1 MPPRK
6 SDASKAATGD
16 EATPGKDAGIVNGFG
31 VNIDVREPPYDA
43 ARCRCPRAA
52 VVIALHH
59 LARSKTRWNGATEWR
74 GTGADAKQ
82 DLSMPK
88 SIVTRLAKGVLP
100 PNTQIQGNAT
110 IAISKSATVFVNY
123 VASHANEH
131 AASSSRK
138 TITPQDIFSA
148 LDELEFPDFRNR
160 LEAELTKYNE
170 VQTDKRNVYRSK
182 VANKASGTS
191 EEEVA
196 EDRDGQPAAKKAK
209 LETGEAGGEELEG
222 ADDTQDEAEEE
233 EEDGDVQD
241 ESDDEEE
248 ERLEVEERLE
258 DIETG
263 EVEDEALDNG
273 EDSD

>member
-16 EATPGKDAGIVNGFG
+16 EATPGKDAGIVNGSG
-31 VNIDVREPPYDA
+31 INIEVWNPAHHA
-43 ARCRCPRAA
+43 ALPR
-52 VVIALHH
+52 
-59 LARSKTRWNGATEWR
+59 SS
-74 GTGADAKQ
+74 

-123 VASHANEH
+123 VSSHANEH
-131 AASSSRK
+131 AAASNRK
-138 TITPQDIFSA
+138 TITPQDIFNA
-148 LDELEFPDFRNR
+148 LDDLEFPDFRNR
-160 LEAELTKYNE
+160 LEAELAKYNE

-182 VANKASGTS
+182 VASKASGTG

-209 LETGEAGGEELEG
+209 LETGQAGEEEVEG
-222 ADDTQDEAEEE
+222 ADETQDEAEAEE
-233 EEDGDVQD
+233 EEGDAQD
-241 ESDDEEE
+241 ESDDEEGG
-248 ERLEVEERLE
+248 RLEDEERLE
-258 DIETG
+258 DIEVG